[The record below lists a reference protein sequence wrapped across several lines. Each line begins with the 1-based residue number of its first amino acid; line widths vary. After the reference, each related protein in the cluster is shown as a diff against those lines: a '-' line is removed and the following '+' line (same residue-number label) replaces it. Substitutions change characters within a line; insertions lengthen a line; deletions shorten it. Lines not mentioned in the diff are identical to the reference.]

1 MFKILDYILNS
12 NNNKGN
18 KMQQN
23 KKGVSDSAYQHL
35 QEADTNGD
43 GYVSSEELKM
53 YLEFKR
59 RELEDADAQRDAM
72 RKMTWFALWGML
84 LYPATIVIA
93 SFLDVD
99 DAATIIG
106 NIAPTY
112 FVAISALVAAFFGA
126 NAYSSAKKTD
136 AAPLPPMQPMP
147 LRPRSEPTPA
157 PEAPTPPIVE
167 DLPADAPTET
177 INTIEGK
184 PTRKKPNF

>member
-1 MFKILDYILNS
+1 MADIKR
-12 NNNKGN
+12 
-18 KMQQN
+18 
-23 KKGVSDSAYQHL
+23 GVSDNAYQHL

-43 GYVSSEELKM
+43 GYVSSQELAM

-59 RELEDADAQRDAM
+59 RELEDQDAQRDAM

-93 SFLDVD
+93 SWLDVD

-126 NAYSSAKKTD
+126 NAYSSSKKSE
-136 AAPLPPMQPMP
+136 APQAPPMMPMP
-147 LRPRSEPTPA
+147 MPPKASRSEPTP
-157 PEAPTPPIVE
+157 TPPAPPSVE
-167 DLPADAPTET
+167 DYSEPETPAAPATRAT
-177 INTIEGK
+177 
-184 PTRKKPNF
+184 PTRKIM